1 MNDKL
6 SCDKVPQKFSEWLLG
21 MGCPAEKVPSIEKMS
36 QMCRG
41 QYYMVWRSLM
51 EHLEA
56 KDSIREKRLQ
66 VFCDDIKMCREK
78 YLFKEHGSNII
89 VPEELKVWRQQKD
102 IKQQVDEA
110 EYRIAQKIK
119 IQKELQN
126 KIMCKINQQN
136 HIQQQIKDLQR
147 RNWLLQ
153 QVANDLTNKKINLDE
168 TKSISDSL
176 CSYVDAG
183 DVKDKLDK
191 CLSSAVT
198 QQFPLSNAVASSSL
212 VSQEHENAERDENI
226 KILVKCRGD
235 VLWPHLYEKRA
246 SLVEKLASENT
257 KQHHDIIANK
267 ITPQTILAHTAA
279 LHASLSLQAMKNKLQ
294 LQHTRERFA
303 AAIDD
308 LNNYISGESCEL
320 LVLRCEKARSEAR
333 VKSLKSLLTELSEG
347 SGVFSVQGHGD
358 NMEATPKEIAS
369 IDKCIVYSRD
379 KLKLLISTLVTTE
392 RKINNIKECLVGV
405 FKSFHSDGAVDE
417 VFRGVLLDF
426 PKEPMPIL
434 KQFFTDRCG
443 PLKDDTLSMEL
454 EVSDCSYGEAI
465 DSSPRFVDELKIYLK
480 KFNLE
485 NNRKLVLDDGEKIWS
500 FETNRVLYSKLIN
513 VLSVSD
519 LTILYPPLL
528 PGRAFKQLIDDVH
541 EINVLESLIKDFN
554 AKEVSAFNI
563 DIKSIITKEENA
575 SDKIKK
581 SLSENSNLLAKINKT
596 LDSSREDLLFWSESN
611 LKRFISDNRSVAG
624 KTYKEYETL
633 YLESIALNS

>member
-6 SCDKVPQKFSEWLLG
+6 SCDKVPAKFSEWLLG

-56 KDSIREKRLQ
+56 KDIIRQKRLQ

-78 YLFKEHGSNII
+78 YLFNKHGSNII
-89 VPEELKVWRQQKD
+89 VPEELKVWRQQRD

-110 EYRIAQKIK
+110 ENRIAQKIK
-119 IQKELQN
+119 VQKELQN
-126 KIMCKINQQN
+126 KIMCKINQRN
-136 HIQQQIKDLQR
+136 YIQQQIKDLQR

-153 QVANDLTNKKINLDE
+153 QVSNDLTNKKTNLDE

-176 CSYVDAG
+176 CSYVDDN
-183 DVKDKLDK
+183 DVEDKLDK

-198 QQFPLSNAVASSSL
+198 HQFPLSNAMASSSL
-212 VSQEHENAERDENI
+212 VSQEHDNAERDENI

-246 SLVEKLASENT
+246 ALVEKLASENT
-257 KQHHDIIANK
+257 KQNHDVIANK

-303 AAIDD
+303 TAIDD

-320 LVLRCEKARSEAR
+320 LVLRCERARSEAR
-333 VKSLKSLLTELSEG
+333 VKSLKSLLTELSEC
-347 SGVFSVQGHGD
+347 SGVFSVEGNGD
-358 NMEATPKEIAS
+358 NIEATPKDIAS

-379 KLKLLISTLVTTE
+379 KLKVLISTLVTTE
-392 RKINNIKECLVGV
+392 RKINNIKECLIGV
-405 FKSFHSDGAVDE
+405 FKSFHSNGAVDE

-443 PLKDDTLSMEL
+443 TIKDGTLSMEL
-454 EVSDCSYGEAI
+454 EVSECSFSENI

-485 NNRKLVLDDGEKIWS
+485 NNKKLVLDNGEKIWL
-500 FETNRVLYSKLIN
+500 FETIKVLYSKLVN
-513 VLSVSD
+513 EMSVSD
-519 LTILYPPLL
+519 QTILCPSLL

-541 EINVLESLIKDFN
+541 EINLVQSLIKDCN
-554 AKEVSAFNI
+554 VNEESALNI
-563 DIKSIITKEENA
+563 DIKSKITQEEIV

-581 SLSENSNLLAKINKT
+581 TISENSNLLAKINKT

-611 LKRFISDNRSVAG
+611 LKKFISNNRTVDG

-633 YLESIALNS
+633 YLEHIALNS

>member
-56 KDSIREKRLQ
+56 KDSIRQKRLQ

-102 IKQQVDEA
+102 IKKQVDEA

-126 KIMCKINQQN
+126 KIMCKN
-136 HIQQQIKDLQR
+136 
-147 RNWLLQ
+147 
-153 QVANDLTNKKINLDE
+153 
-168 TKSISDSL
+168 
-176 CSYVDAG
+176 
-183 DVKDKLDK
+183 
-191 CLSSAVT
+191 
-198 QQFPLSNAVASSSL
+198 
-212 VSQEHENAERDENI
+212 ENI

-513 VLSVSD
+513 VLSVND
-519 LTILYPPLL
+519 LTILCPPLL

-563 DIKSIITKEENA
+563 DIKSIIMKEESA